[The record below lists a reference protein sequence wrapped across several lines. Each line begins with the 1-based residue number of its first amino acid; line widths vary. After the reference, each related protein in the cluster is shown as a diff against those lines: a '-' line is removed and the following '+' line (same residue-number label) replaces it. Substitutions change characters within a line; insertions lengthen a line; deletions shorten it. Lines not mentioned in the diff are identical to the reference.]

1 MEQATNEMSKEED
14 AMISNLRET
23 GNIKGMSESGQIG
36 TGQNISWCK
45 HLGEDAVCVPMSVM
59 SDLIGKINVLTET
72 VSKQKADLLD
82 MEVRLKKELK
92 VREIRLTNLIEST
105 SRAKQN

>member
-1 MEQATNEMSKEED
+1 
-14 AMISNLRET
+14 MISNLRET
-23 GNIKGMSESGQIG
+23 GNVKGMSESGQIG

-72 VSKQKADLLD
+72 VSKQKAAWKYD
-82 MEVRLKKELK
+82 
-92 VREIRLTNLIEST
+92 
-105 SRAKQN
+105 